1 MTDPNIP
8 LSRRAMLTAALVGGS
23 AAAATLAGAAAA
35 HAGPAAGSDT
45 RAGGGK
51 QFTLTVLGTTDLH
64 NNVFNWDY
72 FKNVP
77 YSDSASNRI
86 GIAQAA
92 TLIKAMRAERGA
104 ANTLTIDAGDTIQGT
119 PLAYYFAKINP
130 ISATV
135 KHPMALA
142 MNSVGYDAV
151 CLGNHEFNYGIPLL
165 RTWEGQLDFPLLGA
179 NVRDAATGS
188 RAFTPY
194 VLKRVKTGNGW
205 VTVGLVGFVTPGCAL
220 WDRDNVQGRLDFN
233 GIVEEARK
241 VIPEMKAA
249 GADVVIVSSH
259 SGATPGS
266 SYGDALPFPENAST
280 QLAEEVPGI
289 DAILVGHAHLE
300 IPERFV
306 TNKDTGRQVLLAEP
320 LKWGMR
326 VSVMDLELARE
337 KGQWTVIS
345 AHSHLLDAKTVD
357 ADPAVVRAVQAG
369 HDATVKYVNAVIGTS
384 TAPLSTAT
392 ACWQD
397 SAAIDA
403 INYVQASTI
412 KAELAGGPNAGLPVL
427 SIAAAFSREVD
438 VKAGPLT
445 IRDVAGLYIFDNTL
459 LSIKVTGAQVK
470 AYLEWSA
477 QYFRPVSTTTARAA
491 DVTNAVTAT
500 APNGT
505 PDYNY
510 DVVYGLDA
518 PLDYEIDLA
527 RPAGDRIVGLA
538 YGGKALAPEQ
548 EFAMAINNY
557 RQSGGGNFPGV
568 KTAPVLSN
576 SQQEIRQRIID
587 YVVDRG
593 TLDVAVFSR
602 DNWRLTVNGRPLT
615 VTPQT

>member
-1 MTDPNIP
+1 MTDPNTP

-23 AAAATLAGAAAA
+23 AAAATLAGA
-35 HAGPAAGSDT
+35 PAAQAVPATG
-45 RAGGGK
+45 RK
-51 QFTLTVLGTTDLH
+51 PFTLTVLGTTDLH

-77 YSDSASNRI
+77 YADTAGNKI

-119 PLAYYFAKINP
+119 PLAYYFAKISP

-135 KHPMALA
+135 THPMALA
-142 MNSVGYDAV
+142 MNAVGYDAV
-151 CLGNHEFNYGIPLL
+151 GLGNHEFNYGIPLL
-165 RTWEGQLDFPLLGA
+165 RTWERQLDFPLLGA
-179 NVRDAATGS
+179 NVHDAVTGK

-194 VLKRVKTGNGW
+194 VLKRVKTDNGW
-205 VTVGLVGFVTPGCAL
+205 LTVGLVGFVTPGCAL
-220 WDRDNVQGRLDFN
+220 WDRDNVQGKLDFN
-233 GIVEEARK
+233 GIVEEAK
-241 VIPEMKAA
+241 TVIPQLKAA
-249 GADVVIVSSH
+249 GADVVIVTSH

-306 TNKDTGRQVLLAEP
+306 TNKATGKPVLLTEP

-326 VSVMDLELARE
+326 VSVMDLELAKD
-337 KGQWTVIS
+337 KGKWTVTA
-345 AHSHLLDAKTVD
+345 AHSHLLDAKSVD
-357 ADPAVVRAVQAG
+357 ADPAVVRAVQSG
-369 HDATVKYVNAVIGTS
+369 HEATVNYVNEVIGTS
-384 TAPLSTAT
+384 TAPLNTAT
-392 ACWQD
+392 ACWED

-403 INYVQASTI
+403 INYIQASTI
-412 KAELAGGPNAGLPVL
+412 KAELANSPSAGLPVL
-427 SIAAAFSREVD
+427 SIAAAFSRSVD

-470 AYLEWSA
+470 DYLEWSA
-477 QYFRPVSTTTARAA
+477 QYFKPVLSTTARAA
-491 DVTNAVTAT
+491 DVTNAAT
-500 APNGT
+500 AMAPGGT

-518 PLDYEIDLA
+518 PLKYEIDLA
-527 RPAGDRIVGLA
+527 KPVGQRITGLS
-538 YGGKALAPEQ
+538 YGTGALRMDQ
-548 EFAMAINNY
+548 EFALAINNY
-557 RQSGGGNFPGV
+557 RQSGGGNFPAV

-587 YVVDRG
+587 YVVDHG
-593 TLDVAVFSR
+593 SLDVAVFNQ
-602 DNWRLTVNGRPLT
+602 DNWRLTVNGEALT
-615 VTPQT
+615 VTA

>member
-1 MTDPNIP
+1 MTDPNTP
-8 LSRRAMLTAALVGGS
+8 LSRRAMLTAALVGGG
-23 AAAATLAGAAAA
+23 AAAATLAGAP
-35 HAGPAAGSDT
+35 AGNADPGS
-45 RAGGGK
+45 GGK
-51 QFTLTVLGTTDLH
+51 PFTLTVLGTTDLH

-72 FKNVP
+72 FKNAP
-77 YSDSASNRI
+77 YADTAGNRI

-92 TLIKAMRAERGA
+92 TLIKAMRAERGE

-119 PLAYYFAKINP
+119 PLAYYFAKITP
-130 ISATV
+130 ASAAV

-142 MNSVGYDAV
+142 MNAVGYDAV
-151 CLGNHEFNYGIPLL
+151 GLGNHEFNYGIPLL
-165 RTWEGQLDFPLLGA
+165 RSWESQLDFPLLGA
-179 NVRDAATGS
+179 NVHDAVTGR
-188 RAFTPY
+188 RAFSPY
-194 VLKRVKTGNGW
+194 VLKRVKTDTGW
-205 VTVGLVGFVTPGCAL
+205 LTVGLVGFVTPGCAL
-220 WDRDNVQGRLDFN
+220 WDRDNVQGKLDFN
-233 GIVEEARK
+233 GIVEEAK
-241 VIPEMKAA
+241 VVIPQLKAA
-249 GADVVIVSSH
+249 GADVVIVTSH

-306 TNKDTGRQVLLAEP
+306 TNKATGRQVLLTEP

-337 KGQWTVIS
+337 KGRWTVRS

-369 HDATVKYVNAVIGTS
+369 HEATVKYVNEVIGTC

-392 ACWQD
+392 ACWED

-412 KAELAGGPNAGLPVL
+412 KAELAGGPAAGLPVL
-427 SIAAAFSREVD
+427 SIAAAFSRAVD

-459 LSIKVTGAQVK
+459 LSVKVTGAQVRD
-470 AYLEWSA
+470 YLEWSA
-477 QYFRPVSTTTARAA
+477 RYFKPVDGTTARAA
-491 DVTNAVTAT
+491 DVTNAVTPT
-500 APNGT
+500 APGGT

-518 PLDYEIDLA
+518 PLSYEIDLA
-527 RPAGDRIVGLA
+527 KPVGERITGLS
-538 YGGKALAPEQ
+538 YGGEALRMDQ
-548 EFAMAINNY
+548 EFALAINNY
-557 RQSGGGNFPGV
+557 RQSGGGNFPAV

-587 YVVDRG
+587 YVVDHG

-602 DNWRLTVNGRPLT
+602 NDWRLTVNGAALT
-615 VTPQT
+615 VTP